1 VDPKT
6 DLPSGHTDVMHSGAT
21 CEQPLQSALRELR
34 EEAGIVPQDVQYLG
48 VRVHRTAADFQP
60 YGAVK
65 RHFFFFAY
73 TAHGTPQASRGH
85 KLGTQDF
92 YNASSWVRPAHI
104 AAQMKFVDGVSAAS
118 SASSSPADT
127 ATTNASGFTT
137 AQQCSRF
144 FTLRK
149 FALAEDV
156 ADMLDG
162 SATAACPLEV
172 GEADKTLFAAA
183 VAASV
188 AMSSGG
194 NKSGNHY
201 VPPIPAGGASS
212 SSSAHGGKSEGSEG
226 KWHSSGGGGS
236 SGAYRPPTGGAS
248 SGKDSFSSFT
258 SAARTAPA
266 APSSVVS
273 PGTSFAAAAAGRA
286 AGAGGAATA
295 PAPAPVT
302 GTDKKLRCERCP
314 NTFVFLARDQAF
326 YKEKGYEIP
335 KRCEKCRAEKKK

>member
-6 DLPSGHTDVMHSGAT
+6 DLPSGHTDVTHSGAT

-48 VRVHRTAADFQP
+48 TRVHRTAADFQP

-118 SASSSPADT
+118 SASAPAGT
-127 ATTNASGFTT
+127 ATTTASGFTT

-149 FALAEDV
+149 FALAGDV

-162 SATAACPLEV
+162 SATAASPLEV
-172 GEADKTLFAAA
+172 VETDKTLFAAA

-212 SSSAHGGKSEGSEG
+212 SSSSSAHGGKSEGSEG
-226 KWHSSGGGGS
+226 KWHSSGGGS

-258 SAARTAPA
+258 SAARTVPA

-286 AGAGGAATA
+286 AGAGAGGA
-295 PAPAPVT
+295 APAPVT